1 VEIKNKT
8 NSKELVLNYQFM
20 NENYLRL
27 IDANLNRLR
36 EGIRVVEDIF
46 RYVYNEKQTALKL
59 KELRHLSRLE
69 NYIELLETR
78 DVKND
83 VLRSSIKS
91 EQNRSDLYS
100 ILIANFKR
108 AQESSRVLEEFI
120 KLTSIKDSENFK
132 YIRYELYNLEIVLTK
147 ITSNS
152 K

>member
-1 VEIKNKT
+1 
-8 NSKELVLNYQFM
+8 M
-20 NENYLRL
+20 NENYLRV

-46 RYVYNEKQTALKL
+46 RYVYNDKQTAIKL

-91 EQNRSDLYS
+91 EQNRNDLYS

-108 AQESSRVLEEFI
+108 AQESSRVLEEFT

>member
-1 VEIKNKT
+1 MNKNH
-8 NSKELVLNYQFM
+8 
-20 NENYLRL
+20 LRL

-46 RYVYNEKQTALKL
+46 RYIYNNKEISTKL
-59 KELRHLSRLE
+59 KSLRHIARTQ
-69 NYIELLETR
+69 NYYELLETR

-83 VLRSSIKS
+83 VLRESIKS
-91 EQNRSDLYS
+91 EQNREDLNS

-108 AQESSRVLEEFI
+108 AQESSRVLEELT
-120 KLTSIKDSENFK
+120 KLSSIEDSENFK